1 MKTQFHVG
9 DRCLVTGVQDDLGEA
24 VGRIG
29 TVVRTFV
36 DTTTLQFDERFS
48 NRLHDGGI
56 RDQSLRCWNFRNFK
70 IEPAPISVPAEA
82 VTSLL

>member
-9 DRCLVTGVQDDLGEA
+9 DRCLVTGVQDSLKEA
-24 VGRIG
+24 VGQIG
-29 TVVRTFV
+29 TVVSTFV
-36 DTTTLQFDERFS
+36 DMTTVQFDERFS
-48 NRLHDGGI
+48 DRLHSGNIG
-56 RDQSLRCWNFRNFK
+56 DQSRRCWNFRNSK